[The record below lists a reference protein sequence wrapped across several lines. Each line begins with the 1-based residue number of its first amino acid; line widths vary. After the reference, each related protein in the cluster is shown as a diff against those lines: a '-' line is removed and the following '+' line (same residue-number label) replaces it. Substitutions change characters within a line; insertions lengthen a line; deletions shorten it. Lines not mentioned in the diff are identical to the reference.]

1 MVAQYKTI
9 RETIQRGSL
18 YRLITPEHDSEQSVT
33 ESVSRNGHQAVVF
46 AFLHSSSEVYP
57 FPRLYL
63 RGLNANAA
71 YRISAMDGKLAADA
85 PSEASGAYWMEHGVD
100 VELRGDFQAAAFT
113 LELTAAAPGQP

>member
-1 MVAQYKTI
+1 KRMVAQYKTI

-57 FPRLYL
+57 FPRLFL
-63 RGLNANAA
+63 PGLNANGPF
-71 YRISAMDGKLAADA
+71 RISGMERKLAADA
-85 PSEASGAYWMEHGVD
+85 PSEAHGAFRVEHV
-100 VELRGDFQAAAFT
+100 V
-113 LELTAAAPGQP
+113 